1 MKKNKSTRDQWI
13 PVSWSYNGAGYQKNK
28 KKQLVRKTKH
38 KGHREEKSFIQFLTD
53 AKLNVYYYDGKII
66 LSETCE

>member
-38 KGHREEKSFIQFLTD
+38 KGHREEKSFI
-53 AKLNVYYYDGKII
+53 
-66 LSETCE
+66 